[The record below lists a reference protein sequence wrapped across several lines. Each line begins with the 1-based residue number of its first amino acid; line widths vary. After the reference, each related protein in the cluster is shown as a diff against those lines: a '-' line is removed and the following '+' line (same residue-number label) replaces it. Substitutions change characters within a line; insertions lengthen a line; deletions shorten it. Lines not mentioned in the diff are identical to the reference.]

1 MHKGFAIKNRPAD
14 VGDNP
19 NIGGKTAAFS
29 QTFHCERY
37 RANLIGQADMLRL
50 LRRYASRNAI
60 QVNLKFSLTHNIRL
74 RIKTLHPLIA
84 IKVYYKW

>member
-1 MHKGFAIKNRPAD
+1 MLVTTPTSA
-14 VGDNP
+14 
-19 NIGGKTAAFS
+19 GKQQRFS

-60 QVNLKFSLTHNIRL
+60 QVNL
-74 RIKTLHPLIA
+74 
-84 IKVYYKW
+84 